1 MAPKATEAQWRRTV
15 VEAAS
20 ALGWD
25 VLFEVPDNL
34 YRLAADAARH
44 NPRRGRLLPP
54 ASWPDLVLCHDDPP
68 RVLFVELKADAGRV
82 RPDQRR
88 TLARLHAAGLDVW
101 IWRPRDWNAMIAVLE
116 DRPAVVGYADI
127 WILR

>member
-1 MAPKATEAQWRRTV
+1 V
-15 VEAAS
+15 IEAAQR
-20 ALGWD
+20 LGWD
-25 VLFEVPDNL
+25 VLFEIPDNL
-34 YRLAADAARH
+34 YRLAADAVRR

-88 TLARLHAAGLDVW
+88 TLDRLDAAGMDVH
-101 IWRPRDWNAMIAVLE
+101 IWRPKDFERMRAALE
-116 DRPAVVGYADI
+116 LEP
-127 WILR
+127 